1 MVTSQ
6 PIKKTPTVS
15 LFATVKCPINSG
27 AGVNVIDMHTFNHME
42 NIHISPTTKKIY
54 GYIST
59 EPLPVIGTF
68 EANIKSEVISK
79 AKVTQLC

>member
-1 MVTSQ
+1 MTSR
-6 PIKKTPTVS
+6 PIKKTATVS
-15 LFATVKCPINSG
+15 LFTTVKCLINSG
-27 AGVNVIDMHTFNHME
+27 AGVNVIDMHTFNQME
-42 NIHISPTTKKIY
+42 NIYISPTTKKIY
-54 GYIST
+54 GYIPN